1 VALEAERLD
10 RLAQRFSTDNLA
22 STGDP
27 AFFYFVGTQ
36 LRMYRV
42 PNSVRTMTLK
52 YFRDPVSLVQ
62 GSVEA
67 DILLPKKHHRIIVAG
82 ALAQL
87 LKLEGK
93 PEAAVMYDQEVERRF
108 QTMREDLHLQ
118 QLATADYIE
127 TVDPD
132 DWDY

>member
-1 VALEAERLD
+1 
-10 RLAQRFSTDNLA
+10 
-22 STGDP
+22 
-27 AFFYFVGTQ
+27 
-36 LRMYRV
+36 MYRV